1 MHEKITTM
9 ADDPHPPF
17 GNETFNA
24 LCTQYCK
31 GEASRTLR
39 EGPPGMQAP
48 ALAAGVHL
56 GFLAGWAV
64 RHWLGKGSITPGNAR
79 GSALDEN
86 DTLDAMMARFPA
98 LKAAIDEIIEATDDD
113 DVTPGSWEG

>member
-1 MHEKITTM
+1 M
-9 ADDPHPPF
+9 ADDLPPF

-24 LCTQYCK
+24 LCTQYCR
-31 GEASRTLR
+31 GEASRVLR
-39 EGPPGMQAP
+39 EHKGTTPMQP
-48 ALAAGVHL
+48 RDLASGVHL

-86 DTLDAMMARFPA
+86 DALDAMMARFPA
-98 LKAAIDEIIEATDDD
+98 LKAAIDEVIEATDDD
-113 DVTPGSWEG
+113 DDETIPLESWER